1 MMAPFN
7 ILINNKS
14 PRKFNDDIQNLTKSQ
29 SPSLSPGKAYFF
41 KPKEIKTWATIRM
54 KETALN
60 FLKNYKKPEL
70 NP

>member
-29 SPSLSPGKAYFF
+29 SPSLSPCKAYFF
-41 KPKEIKTWATIRM
+41 KPIELRTWATSR
-54 KETALN
+54 K
-60 FLKNYKKPEL
+60 
-70 NP
+70 